1 MADPTGIALA
11 VGGITAAN
19 EAIFAPLA
27 GNGTLIESLNWRII
41 PATAIFAI
49 ALNGLAKLS
58 PEFATLIGYTALITS
73 LFVPTGKAGSVI
85 TNVDKV
91 LGYNK

>member
-1 MADPTGIALA
+1 MADSTAIALT

-27 GNGTLIESLNWRII
+27 GNGTLIQSLNWRII

-49 ALNGLAKLS
+49 ALGGLSKLS
-58 PEFATLIGYTALITS
+58 PEFASLVGYTALITS
-73 LFVPTGKAGSVI
+73 LFIETGKAGSVVS
-85 TNVDKV
+85 NVTKV
-91 LGYNK
+91 LGYSK

>member
-1 MADPTGIALA
+1 MAESTGIALA

-27 GNGTLIESLNWRII
+27 GNGTLITSLNWRII

-49 ALNGLAKLS
+49 ALGGLEKLS
-58 PEFATLIGYTALITS
+58 PEFAKLIGYTALITS
-73 LFVPTGKAGSVI
+73 LFVNTGKAG
-85 TNVDKV
+85 NVVDNLNKV
-91 LGYNK
+91 LGEK

>member
-1 MADPTGIALA
+1 MADSTAIALT

-27 GNGTLIESLNWRII
+27 GNGSPWDNFNWRVV

-49 ALNGLAKLS
+49 ALGGLSKLS
-58 PEFATLIGYTALITS
+58 PGFATMIGYTALITS
-73 LFVPTGKAGSVI
+73 LFVSTGKAGSVI
-85 TNVDKV
+85 SNLDKA
-91 LGYNK
+91 LGYTK